1 MLDSGGGE
9 VVAAYQNTTGT
20 RVFAAMMDLCPL
32 WWDLA
37 EIAIYIAQFRAP
49 HVDTRDTRESWK
61 NLNLFLNPPK
71 RRPSLS

>member
-49 HVDTRDTRESWK
+49 TSIPGILGSHGRISI
-61 NLNLFLNPPK
+61 
-71 RRPSLS
+71 SS